1 MVIITAKKCLFSVL
15 TVWDMYLKEGKEIR
29 CKQQMCGER
38 GTAGRKAKR
47 REEQLVHR
55 IHF

>member
-1 MVIITAKKCLFSVL
+1 MSLSVL
-15 TVWDMYLKEGKEIR
+15 TVWDMYLKEGKEII

-38 GTAGRKAKR
+38 GTVGRKAKR
-47 REEQLVHR
+47 REEQLVHG